1 MSVARFFAQSQGKA
15 FTDISTTTG
24 TRQKHNKHLNLNF
37 TVRPQ
42 PDPRPRTQD
51 PSRLGGMHC
60 ENGRRAKG
68 LGRGSFR
75 EPQTSAFGEPGKR
88 PMEKNCTLAARTCQ
102 CCGILKHHMSNG
114 FRAFSQHFSAAQSSY
129 KATQAMRKPHDSLLC
144 PQGVSVAGK
153 LSTPAIPAKLLRE
166 ESCNTS
172 MAAHGLQEEVSPHMI
187 VHNYLLPLPMLL

>member
-37 TVRPQ
+37 TARPQ
-42 PDPRPRTQD
+42 PDPRPQTQD

-88 PMEKNCTLAARTCQ
+88 PMEKSCTLAARTCQ
-102 CCGILKHHMSNG
+102 CAASSSTTCPM
-114 FRAFSQHFSAAQSSY
+114 ASALSVS
-129 KATQAMRKPHDSLLC
+129 TFPPPNLHTKPRR
-144 PQGVSVAGK
+144 P
-153 LSTPAIPAKLLRE
+153 
-166 ESCNTS
+166 
-172 MAAHGLQEEVSPHMI
+172 
-187 VHNYLLPLPMLL
+187 